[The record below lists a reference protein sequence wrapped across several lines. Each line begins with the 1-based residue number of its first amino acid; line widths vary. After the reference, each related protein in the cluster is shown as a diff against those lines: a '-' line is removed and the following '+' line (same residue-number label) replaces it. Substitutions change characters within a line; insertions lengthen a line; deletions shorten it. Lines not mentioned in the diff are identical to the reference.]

1 MDITIQSI
9 KCIGWQKEFVNMFL
23 NLQPNDKFIIKASR
37 QKGKSTIMEQAIL
50 YYAFNNS
57 GSTSYFISPTN
68 NQARKVF
75 NDIKK
80 LIGNSPLTE
89 KMNETTCEIRFR
101 NGSEIGFKS
110 AEMGDNLRGY
120 TVKNGAL
127 FIDEAAFI
135 KDDTISLLLPYI
147 TVSQSPIIMVS
158 TPRRKSGTFYNWYE
172 KALNG
177 EKGFKYLD
185 VNDFDNSF
193 FINEDQ
199 INSYKSIMTPEKF
212 KNEILGLFSDN
223 NEGLFGDYQSLYKL
237 PDDLNPVYGGIDF
250 STTGNDATVISCF
263 NKNKEQC
270 IIWYD
275 RNEKDPVKRVEMMAD
290 FINSHPTFQSIY
302 AETNSMGSIYISL
315 LRKLLHNPNIIKDF
329 TTTNNSKKDIIEN
342 LVKLMGRKEISL
354 LDDKQQDYE
363 LNIFICIPLSK
374 GNYTY
379 GNDPKASNGHDD
391 CIMATAMACKNFDG
405 SQGCYMLGHT
415 HKRN

>member
-1 MDITIQSI
+1 MEVNIQSV
-9 KCIGWQKEFVNMFL
+9 KCIGWQKKFVEMFL
-23 NLQPNDKFIIKASR
+23 ELKPNDKFIIKASR
-37 QKGKSTIMEQAIL
+37 QKGKSTILEQAIL
-50 YYAFNNS
+50 FYSFNNA
-57 GSTSYFISPTN
+57 GSMSYFISPTN
-68 NQARKVF
+68 AQCRKVF

-80 LIGNSPLTE
+80 LVGVSSLTE
-89 KMNETTCEIRFR
+89 KMNETTCEIKFK

-120 TVKNGAL
+120 TVRNGAL

-158 TPRRKSGTFYNWYE
+158 TPRRKSGTFYEWYE

-177 EKGFKYLD
+177 TKGFKFLD

-193 FINEDQ
+193 FISEEQ
-199 INSYKSIMTPEKF
+199 IDTYKSIMTPEKF

-223 NEGLFGDYQSLYKL
+223 NEGLFGDYQSLYLL

-263 NKNKEQC
+263 NKNKQQC

-275 RNEKDPVKRVEMMAD
+275 RNEKDPVKRVERMAD
-290 FINSHPTFQSIY
+290 FINSHPTFQTIY
-302 AETNSMGSIYISL
+302 CETNSMGSIYISL
-315 LRKLLHNPNIIKDF
+315 LRKLLRNPSIIKDF
-329 TTTNNSKKDIIEN
+329 TTTNTSKKEIIEN

-354 LDDKQQDYE
+354 LDDRQQDYE

-379 GNDPKASNGHDD
+379 ANDPKASNGHDD
-391 CIMATAMACKNFDG
+391 TIMALAMACKCFDG
-405 SQGCYMLGHT
+405 NSGAYMIGHT
-415 HKRN
+415 HKRL

>member
-1 MDITIQSI
+1 
-9 KCIGWQKEFVNMFL
+9 
-23 NLQPNDKFIIKASR
+23 
-37 QKGKSTIMEQAIL
+37 
-50 YYAFNNS
+50 
-57 GSTSYFISPTN
+57 
-68 NQARKVF
+68 
-75 NDIKK
+75 
-80 LIGNSPLTE
+80 
-89 KMNETTCEIRFR
+89 
-101 NGSEIGFKS
+101 
-110 AEMGDNLRGY
+110 
-120 TVKNGAL
+120 
-127 FIDEAAFI
+127 
-135 KDDTISLLLPYI
+135 
-147 TVSQSPIIMVS
+147 
-158 TPRRKSGTFYNWYE
+158 
-172 KALNG
+172 
-177 EKGFKYLD
+177 
-185 VNDFDNSF
+185 
-193 FINEDQ
+193 
-199 INSYKSIMTPEKF
+199 MTPEKF

-379 GNDPKASNGHDD
+379 
-391 CIMATAMACKNFDG
+391 
-405 SQGCYMLGHT
+405 
-415 HKRN
+415 